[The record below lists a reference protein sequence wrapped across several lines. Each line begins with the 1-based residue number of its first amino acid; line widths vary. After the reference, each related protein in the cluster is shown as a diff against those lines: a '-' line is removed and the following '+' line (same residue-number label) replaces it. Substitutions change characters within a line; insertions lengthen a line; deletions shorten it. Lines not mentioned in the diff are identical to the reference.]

1 MKIRLQNELLLIN
14 ILAILLIIV
23 ITFFPLN
30 VLRII
35 LGLPLMLFFPGYALI
50 AALFPKKSALDGIE
64 RLALSFGL
72 SIAAVPLI
80 GLVLNYTTWGIRL
93 YPVLISV
100 TIFIII
106 TSVVA
111 WYRRQR
117 LAQAERFIVSFNLS
131 LTIWKGQRSV
141 DRILSIILMAAI
153 LGAVGTLSYVIATPK
168 VGEKFTEFYVLGLEG
183 KATDYPSEIKVGEE
197 GKIIVGIINR
207 EHETVSYR
215 MEVRIDGVKN
225 KEVGAVVLEHDDK
238 WEGEIRFVPMV
249 AGDNQKAEF
258 LLYKEGRSEAYQS
271 LYLWVNVTE

>member
-1 MKIRLQNELLLIN
+1 MRIRLQNELLLIN

-23 ITFFPLN
+23 ITFFPSN

-72 SIAAVPLI
+72 SIAVVPLI

-93 YPVLISV
+93 YPVLISL
-100 TIFIII
+100 TIFIAV
-106 TSVVA
+106 TSVIA

-117 LAQAERFIVSFNLS
+117 LAQAERFIVSFNLG
-131 LTIWKGQRSV
+131 LTIWKGQRSL

-153 LGAVGTLSYVIATPK
+153 LGAIGTLGYVIATPK

-183 KATDYPSEIKVGEE
+183 KATDYPSEMKVGEE
-197 GKIIVGIINR
+197 GRVIVGIINR

-215 MEVRIDGVKN
+215 MEVRIDGAKN
-225 KEVGAVVLEHDDK
+225 NEVGPIVLGDEQK
-238 WEGEIRFVPMV
+238 WEEIVSFTPHR

-258 LLYKEGRSEAYQS
+258 LLYKEGQSEAYQS
-271 LYLWVNVTE
+271 LHLWVNVKE

>member
-1 MKIRLQNELLLIN
+1 M
-14 ILAILLIIV
+14 
-23 ITFFPLN
+23 
-30 VLRII
+30 
-35 LGLPLMLFFPGYALI
+35 
-50 AALFPKKSALDGIE
+50 
-64 RLALSFGL
+64 
-72 SIAAVPLI
+72 
-80 GLVLNYTTWGIRL
+80 LNYSPWGIRL
-93 YPVLISV
+93 YPILISLI
-100 TIFIII
+100 IFLII
-106 TSVVA
+106 TSVIT

-117 LAQAERFIVSFNLS
+117 LAQADRFTVSFSLS
-131 LTIWKGQRSV
+131 LLPWKGQRSV
-141 DRILSIILMAAI
+141 DKILSIILIAAI
-153 LGAVGTLSYVIATPK
+153 LGTIGTLGYIIATPK
-168 VGEKFTEFYVLGLEG
+168 VGEAFTEFYVLGLES

-258 LLYKEGRSEAYQS
+258 LLYKERRSEAYQS